1 MRLYPLMRI
10 CAPLIFLGYMGVRQV
25 NPEISIFSDLILFN
39 SIALIAG
46 FLALAAHRNSTFTTR
61 LSIALAILLWS
72 IGSISSSWNSLVAD
86 LIPDWFSDLCYLG
99 FYPLLFFGLI
109 RELIPQRSSY
119 RLQVLDSLIIALGIS
134 TLLTALTLDLAS
146 GPITGSSYEVFLSI
160 FYPIADLILVATAL
174 LILAKGGKNS
184 RNLIILSGVILFTVT
199 DFIFLLQTS
208 QNRYEFGSFT
218 DTGWILSIM
227 LISESLWHHQS
238 ERELN
243 FNQFSHSIV
252 FAAVISGAVIAITS
266 LQPGLLPSAV
276 LVPAFLTLI
285 LAFLRMAIA
294 LSDAHRLKDEKELA
308 RTDEL
313 TGLANR
319 RRFLQELDQIEIGDW
334 VLLLDL
340 NGFKPINDRY
350 GHGAGDQL
358 LKQVALRL
366 SRLTADSA
374 LSARLGG
381 DEFGIIID
389 CQRSQLAEPG
399 REITSAVS
407 AAFSYPFNIVQVGP
421 ILVGASIGVVIND
434 GGADLLRRAD
444 IAMYQGKRSGEPIVI
459 WSSNLQKVST
469 VTPLN
474 FQQTTNPLNGGN

>member
-1 MRLYPLMRI
+1 
-10 CAPLIFLGYMGVRQV
+10 MGIRQV
-25 NPEISIFSDLILFN
+25 NTEINIFADLILFN
-39 SIALIAG
+39 SVALIAAL
-46 FLALAAHRNSTFTTR
+46 LAFAARRSSTFTTR
-61 LSIALAILLWS
+61 ISVGLAIFFWS
-72 IGSISSSWNSLVAD
+72 IGSISSSWNSLVSD
-86 LIPDWFSDLCYLG
+86 DIPGWFSDLCYLG

-109 RELIPQRSSY
+109 KELIPERSSY

-134 TLLTALTLDLAS
+134 TLLSALTLDIAS

-160 FYPIADLILVATAL
+160 FYPIADLVLVATAV

-184 RNLIILSGVILFTVT
+184 RNVIILSGVILFTIT

-208 QNRYEFGSFT
+208 QSRYEFGSLV
-218 DTGWILSIM
+218 DTGWIISIM
-227 LISESLWHHQS
+227 LISESLWHRQS
-238 ERELN
+238 EREFN
-243 FNQFSHSIV
+243 SNQFSKSIV
-252 FAAVISGAVIAITS
+252 FAAAISGVVIAITS
-266 LQPGLLPSAV
+266 LQPNLLPKAV
-276 LVPAFLTLI
+276 LIPAFLTLI

-366 SRLTADSA
+366 SRLTAESA
-374 LSARLGG
+374 LCARLGG
-381 DEFGIIID
+381 DEFGIIIA
-389 CQRSQLAEPG
+389 CQRSQLAENG
-399 REITSAVS
+399 REITSAIS
-407 AAFSYPFNIVQVGP
+407 AAFSYPFNIAQVGS

-444 IAMYQGKRSGEPIVI
+444 IAMYQGKRSGEPIII

-474 FQQTTNPLNGGN
+474 FQQTTNPLIGGN